1 MTDWPSDW
9 PMSIS
14 MEHFLDCQLME
25 EGPGIMDITILG
37 QVGLCCE
44 EWWMGMSLEGNQEAA
59 FVVSDS
65 EASASIDDVSLEASQ
80 EAAFVVSDSVLA
92 SASTDDGLKL
102 VN

>member
-9 PMSIS
+9 PMGIL
-14 MEHFLDCQLME
+14 MGHFLDCQLME
-25 EGPGIMDITILG
+25 EGPGIMDITIIG

-44 EWWMGMSLEGNQEAA
+44 ECQTGMSLEG
-59 FVVSDS
+59 
-65 EASASIDDVSLEASQ
+65 SQ

-92 SASTDDGLKL
+92 SVSTDDGLKL